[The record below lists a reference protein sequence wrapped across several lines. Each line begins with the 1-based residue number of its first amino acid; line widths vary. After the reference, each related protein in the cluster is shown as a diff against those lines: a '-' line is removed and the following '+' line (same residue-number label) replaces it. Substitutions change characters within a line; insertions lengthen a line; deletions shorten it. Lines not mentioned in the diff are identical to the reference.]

1 MMGSCN
7 RTLEAS
13 MTVRSMFVSLGCL
26 LAASVGAA
34 PLNKND
40 YANGMPVRA
49 NYAQPLVET
58 VLPDAVYRIVTR
70 ADLGDLRVFNADGM
84 PVPHAFC
91 AAPSSPTPEV
101 TEKSLQVFVLRG
113 REQVHGDSSRVAVET
128 SSGTR
133 VNVEESAASAPEV
146 VSGLI
151 HIIDARDEQ
160 PLRAIRFDWRSPD
173 GASEVKVRIEA
184 SNDLDRWDTV
194 VPATTLLLAQQGEQ
208 ELRRERI
215 ELTGREYKYLR
226 VQRID
231 AGPPLI
237 LNSVAAE
244 QIAAAEEIE
253 PLWFNAIGM
262 APMEADV
269 FYFDAQHLAPVTYA
283 RVRLPQQNST
293 VNVSLQSRADEQSP
307 WRSRWTGESY
317 VIVSDTVRR
326 ESPPAQFQATTD
338 RYWRMQIL
346 KDREVHQNLMLE
358 LGYRP
363 ASLRFL
369 AQGPGPFTVAFGSR
383 RAEPA
388 QPAGCDG
395 LLANMSATDRE
406 RMIEQGFIDPIVQLG
421 GADALKPLPKKTP
434 AKVVVLW
441 GVLVVGVA
449 LLVAMALSLLKRVRH
464 PTN

>member
-1 MMGSCN
+1 MMGSSN
-7 RTLEAS
+7 TTVESS
-13 MTVRSMFVSLGCL
+13 MTVRSTIVSLACL

-40 YANGMPVRA
+40 YSSGVPVRS
-49 NYAQPLVET
+49 NYAQPMVET
-58 VLPDAVYRIVTR
+58 VLPDDVYRVVTR

-84 PVPHAFC
+84 PVPHALC
-91 AAPSSPTPEV
+91 AAPSSLTPEIS
-101 TEKSLQVFVLRG
+101 EKPLQVFVLRG
-113 REQVHGDSSRVAVET
+113 REQIHGDGSRVAVET

-133 VNVEESAASAPEV
+133 VNVEESGAAAPDV

-151 HIIDARDEQ
+151 HIIDARDTE

-173 GASEVKVRIEA
+173 GASEVRVRIET
-184 SNDLDRWDTV
+184 SNDLDRWHTV
-194 VPATTLLLAQQGEQ
+194 VPAATLLLAQQGEQ

-215 ELTGREYKYLR
+215 ELFDREYEYLR

-237 LNSVAAE
+237 LNAVTAE
-244 QIAAAEEIE
+244 QVAAAEEIE
-253 PLWFNAIGM
+253 PLWFNAVGM
-262 APMEADV
+262 SSEEEGV
-269 FYFDAQHLAPVTYA
+269 SYFDAQHLAPVTYA

-293 VNVSLQSRADEQSP
+293 VNVSLQSRPDEQSP
-307 WRSRWTGESY
+307 WHTRWTGESY

-338 RYWRMQIL
+338 RYWRLRVL
-346 KDREVHQNLMLE
+346 KDPQLPQNLMLE

-363 ASLRFL
+363 ARLRFL

-388 QPAGCDG
+388 QPAACDA
-395 LLANMSATDRE
+395 LLANMSTVDRE
-406 RMIEQGFIDPIVQLG
+406 RMIEQGFVDPIVQLG

-434 AKVVVLW
+434 TKVVILW

-449 LLVAMALSLLKRVRH
+449 LLVGMALSLLKRVRH